1 VEATLGENGSLN
13 GTFVDRMTGPA
24 RVEAVSAY
32 RGAPKADYE
41 ERIERWVVRGVAGAT
56 TTGIEIKDEES
67 AFSLK
72 GEFAAQRYAQMPQPR
87 MLIFKAAP
95 LRHGESLRLAE
106 KSRKYPVVMD
116 ADALTETVRIALPS
130 GFKVDEMPGPLHLDS
145 PFGRYDATWT
155 VEGSKLIFQ
164 RKLEVQA
171 QIVSPAQ
178 YADLKKFLDTVRG
191 SAETPVVLVR

>member
-1 VEATLGENGSLN
+1 VA
-13 GTFVDRMTGPA
+13 
-24 RVEAVSAY
+24 
-32 RGAPKADYE
+32 
-41 ERIERWVVRGVAGAT
+41 RGVAGAT

-72 GEFAAQRYAQMPQPR
+72 GEFAAQRYAQMPQR

-95 LRHGESLRLAE
+95 LRHGESLRLTE

-116 ADALTETVRIALPS
+116 ADALTETVRIALPD

-145 PFGRYDATWT
+145 RFGKYDATWT

-164 RKLEVQA
+164 RKLEMQP
-171 QIVSPAQ
+171 QTVSPAQ

-191 SAETPVVLVR
+191 SPETPVVLVR